1 MNNNFEGNS
10 MSEVMDQIDKSME
23 RVHNGDLVEGEV
35 ITVTDSEAIVN
46 IGYIMD
52 GIIKKSNICNEDEN
66 LKDILKVGDKI
77 HACVVKVNDGE
88 GNVLLSKKKADEI
101 LAWDELKSM
110 FDKETVFEIKVNEVV
125 KGGVITYFKG
135 IRLFVPASQ
144 ISISFVKDLNEYL
157 NKSLNVK
164 VIEFDKNKNKVVLSG
179 REVEKDE
186 ADKKKNAVLESLQK
200 GEKRSGV
207 VKRLVKFGAFV
218 DLGGI
223 DGLIHNNDLSWKRI
237 NNPSEV
243 VSIGDKVEVY
253 VLDFDKEKGRIS
265 LGLKDVEADPWN
277 KVTDNFKIDQVVDGK
292 VVRLLDFGAVV
303 ELESGVEGLV
313 HVSEI
318 SEENIGKP
326 SQVLNIGDSVKVKIL
341 NIKPAEKRMS
351 LSIKEAANS
360 NVEELEKY
368 NDGDEGNFLF
378 ADLLKK
384 FK

>member
-88 GNVLLSKKKADEI
+88 GNILLSKKKADEI